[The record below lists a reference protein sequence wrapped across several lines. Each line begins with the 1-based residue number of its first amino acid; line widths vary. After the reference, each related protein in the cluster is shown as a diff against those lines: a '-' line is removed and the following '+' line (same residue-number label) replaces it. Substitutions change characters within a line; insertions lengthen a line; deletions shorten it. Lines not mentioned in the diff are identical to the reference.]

1 MGRLTFL
8 DICSGIGGF
17 RLGLEWAGHKCIGY
31 CEYDKFAR
39 ASYEAM
45 YDTEGE
51 WKAEDVTKLTPEEIP
66 YADAWC
72 FGFPC
77 FEAGTLVMTDR
88 GYKCIEDIREGD
100 RVLTHKGRFRPV
112 VRPMKHRAGEI
123 YELDVFGVENLRVTG
138 EHPFLVKDGDSAKW
152 KAVQELE
159 AGDLI
164 AVPVNNKA
172 ELPEWDGI
180 TYERHGKVY
189 KLDNLDLNSP
199 DFWWF
204 VGCYMGDGWYRVTKR
219 KNASDNYRV
228 VVACNEEKLERLKRH
243 VDGMFRYSVAKERT
257 AYKVHFTNKE
267 LTVFLMRFGKG
278 AGGKRLTDAVFNL
291 PEDLLRA
298 FLEGYFET
306 DGCIVGK
313 YRQASTISREL
324 AYGIRDCVHKAYRMP
339 CAVYRNK
346 MPETCVIEGRTVRQH
361 DFYTVRFKE
370 GRSERDGSFFMDGY
384 VWCRFRGSR
393 KVPFDGYVYNMEVE
407 DDNSYT
413 AGGLAAHNC
422 QDISIAGK
430 QRGLRGKRSGIY
442 YSIIDLI
449 KGKEEGDKPTYLLVE
464 NVKNLLSVNA
474 GFDFAAVLSEMD
486 EAGYDV
492 RWQVLNSKDFGVPQ
506 NRERVFLIA
515 VLRSR
520 GGREILPVAGEDGG
534 ALKEVIGGMQGYR
547 VYDPS
552 GVSVS
557 IGANGGGM
565 GSKTGL
571 YCVGNV
577 NPSGKG
583 MNGCVYDAKGLA
595 PAVTTNK
602 GQGSKV
608 FVDQTLN
615 HPKVTETARCLV
627 ACYTGRLINWRAVNS
642 GVLET
647 EGAEPGDGDAGVPEA
662 REVLTPGRV
671 EKRQNGRR
679 MKEAGEPMFTLTAQD
694 QHGVY
699 LTEDASGDAETALP
713 VRNGTKQGYDLAYP
727 GDGVCLSY
735 PKSESRRGR
744 VGKGCSQTL
753 DTGCMMGTVTKC
765 GKIRRLTPRE
775 CFRLQ
780 GFPDEL
786 YERAAAV
793 NSETQLYKQ
802 AGNAVTATVAYAVA
816 MALPESRE
824 LLAQMEAVWE
834 EFGDSVREAEWNG
847 ADGFVPGTVWEDF
860 GDSAEGIE
868 QEGFEDCLCE
878 SAYED
883 FKDMEKEIFAGKVLG
898 DSGTGPDEDFDFLN

>member
-1 MGRLTFL
+1 MRRLTFL

-17 RLGLEWAGHKCIGY
+17 RLGLEAAGHKCIGY
-31 CEYDKFAR
+31 CEYDRFAR

-51 WKAEDVTKLTPEEIP
+51 WKAYDVTKLKPGDIP
-66 YADAWC
+66 YADIWC
-72 FGFPC
+72 YGFP
-77 FEAGTLVMTDR
+77 
-88 GYKCIEDIREGD
+88 
-100 RVLTHKGRFRPV
+100 
-112 VRPMKHRAGEI
+112 
-123 YELDVFGVENLRVTG
+123 
-138 EHPFLVKDGDSAKW
+138 
-152 KAVQELE
+152 
-159 AGDLI
+159 
-164 AVPVNNKA
+164 
-172 ELPEWDGI
+172 
-180 TYERHGKVY
+180 
-189 KLDNLDLNSP
+189 
-199 DFWWF
+199 
-204 VGCYMGDGWYRVTKR
+204 
-219 KNASDNYRV
+219 
-228 VVACNEEKLERLKRH
+228 
-243 VDGMFRYSVAKERT
+243 
-257 AYKVHFTNKE
+257 
-267 LTVFLMRFGKG
+267 
-278 AGGKRLTDAVFNL
+278 
-291 PEDLLRA
+291 
-298 FLEGYFET
+298 
-306 DGCIVGK
+306 
-313 YRQASTISREL
+313 
-324 AYGIRDCVHKAYRMP
+324 
-339 CAVYRNK
+339 
-346 MPETCVIEGRTVRQH
+346 
-361 DFYTVRFKE
+361 
-370 GRSERDGSFFMDGY
+370 
-384 VWCRFRGSR
+384 
-393 KVPFDGYVYNMEVE
+393 
-407 DDNSYT
+407 
-413 AGGLAAHNC
+413 C

-520 GGREILPVAGEDGG
+520 GGREILPVTGEDGG

-552 GVSVS
+552 GISVS

-565 GSKTGL
+565 GAKTGL

-583 MNGCVYDAKGLA
+583 MNGCVYDARGLA

-615 HPKVTETARCLV
+615 HPKVTEIARCLV
-627 ACYTGRLINWRAVNS
+627 ACYTGRLINWRAANS
-642 GVLET
+642 GVLEN
-647 EGAEPGDGDAGVPEA
+647 GDTAAGKGSADTSEA
-662 REVLTPGRV
+662 RAVLTPDRM

-699 LTEDASGDAETALP
+699 LPEDMSGDTGTALP
-713 VRNGTKQGYDLAYP
+713 VRNGTRQGYDLAHP

-744 VGKGCSQTL
+744 VGRGCSQTL
-753 DTGCMMGTVTKC
+753 DTGCRMGTVTKC

-816 MALPESRE
+816 MSLPESRE
-824 LLAQMEAVWE
+824 LLAQMETVWE
-834 EFGDSVREAEWNG
+834 EFGDSVPE
-847 ADGFVPGTVWEDF
+847 TVWENMDGF
-860 GDSAEGIE
+860 DTAGEAYGDCRTE
-868 QEGFEDCLCE
+868 
-878 SAYED
+878 
-883 FKDMEKEIFAGKVLG
+883 
-898 DSGTGPDEDFDFLN
+898 PDDDFDFLN

>member
-51 WKAEDVTKLTPEEIP
+51 WKAYDVTELRPGDIP
-66 YADAWC
+66 YADIWC
-72 FGFPC
+72 YGFP
-77 FEAGTLVMTDR
+77 
-88 GYKCIEDIREGD
+88 
-100 RVLTHKGRFRPV
+100 
-112 VRPMKHRAGEI
+112 
-123 YELDVFGVENLRVTG
+123 
-138 EHPFLVKDGDSAKW
+138 
-152 KAVQELE
+152 
-159 AGDLI
+159 
-164 AVPVNNKA
+164 
-172 ELPEWDGI
+172 
-180 TYERHGKVY
+180 
-189 KLDNLDLNSP
+189 
-199 DFWWF
+199 
-204 VGCYMGDGWYRVTKR
+204 
-219 KNASDNYRV
+219 
-228 VVACNEEKLERLKRH
+228 
-243 VDGMFRYSVAKERT
+243 
-257 AYKVHFTNKE
+257 
-267 LTVFLMRFGKG
+267 
-278 AGGKRLTDAVFNL
+278 
-291 PEDLLRA
+291 
-298 FLEGYFET
+298 
-306 DGCIVGK
+306 
-313 YRQASTISREL
+313 
-324 AYGIRDCVHKAYRMP
+324 
-339 CAVYRNK
+339 
-346 MPETCVIEGRTVRQH
+346 
-361 DFYTVRFKE
+361 
-370 GRSERDGSFFMDGY
+370 
-384 VWCRFRGSR
+384 
-393 KVPFDGYVYNMEVE
+393 
-407 DDNSYT
+407 
-413 AGGLAAHNC
+413 C

-474 GFDFAAVLSEMD
+474 GFDFASVLSEMD

-520 GGREILPVAGEDGG
+520 GGREILPVTGEDGG

-552 GVSVS
+552 GISVS

-565 GSKTGL
+565 GAKTGL

-577 NPSGKG
+577 NPGGKG
-583 MNGCVYDAKGLA
+583 MNGCVYDARGLA

-627 ACYTGRLINWRAVNS
+627 ACYTGRLINWRATNS

-647 EGAEPGDGDAGVPEA
+647 KEAVPENGSGDTSEA
-662 REVLTPGRV
+662 RAVLTPDRM

-699 LTEDASGDAETALP
+699 LPEEVSGDADTALP

-735 PKSESRRGR
+735 PRSESRRGR

-765 GKIRRLTPRE
+765 GKIRRLTPR

-834 EFGDSVREAEWNG
+834 DFGDSVQETVWESV
-847 ADGFVPGTVWEDF
+847 DDFVPGTAWEDFADFVQRTAWEDF
-860 GDSAEGIE
+860 GD
-868 QEGFEDCLCE
+868 
-878 SAYED
+878 
-883 FKDMEKEIFAGKVLG
+883 MAGEASG
-898 DSGTGPDEDFDFLN
+898 DSGAEPDEDFDFLN

>member
-77 FEAGTLVMTDR
+77 FEAGTLVMTDQ

-180 TYERHGKVY
+180 TYERHGKEY

-278 AGGKRLTDAVFNL
+278 AGGKRLTDAVFDL

-370 GRSERDGSFFMDGY
+370 GRSDRDGSFFMDGY

-449 KGKEEGDKPTYLLVE
+449 KGKEESDKPTYLLVE

-520 GGREILPVAGEDGG
+520 GGREILPVTGEDGG

-565 GSKTGL
+565 GAKTGL
-571 YCVGNV
+571 YCVGDAE
-577 NPSGKG
+577 SGG
-583 MNGCVYDAKGLA
+583 RI
-595 PAVTTNK
+595 
-602 GQGSKV
+602 

-615 HPKVTETARCLV
+615 HPKVTEVARCLI
-627 ACYTGRLINWRAVNS
+627 AQYNGGLTNYGNS

-647 EGAEPGDGDAGVPEA
+647 DSAVQEA
-662 REVLTPGRV
+662 RAVLTPDRV

-699 LTEDASGDAETALP
+699 LTEEVSGDAETALP

-834 EFGDSVREAEWNG
+834 EFGDSVREAEWKG
-847 ADGFVPGTVWEDF
+847 ADGFVPGTAWEDFSDSVQRTAWEEFADAAEEEIRENIDNTVKDTAREDF
-860 GDSAEGIE
+860 GD
-868 QEGFEDCLCE
+868 
-878 SAYED
+878 
-883 FKDMEKEIFAGKVLG
+883 MAGGLSR
-898 DSGTGPDEDFDFLN
+898 DSGAGPDEDFDFLN

>member
-17 RLGLEWAGHKCIGY
+17 RLGLEWAGHKCVGY

-51 WKAEDVTKLTPEEIP
+51 WKAYDVTELRPRDIP
-66 YADAWC
+66 YADIWC
-72 FGFPC
+72 YGFP
-77 FEAGTLVMTDR
+77 
-88 GYKCIEDIREGD
+88 
-100 RVLTHKGRFRPV
+100 
-112 VRPMKHRAGEI
+112 
-123 YELDVFGVENLRVTG
+123 
-138 EHPFLVKDGDSAKW
+138 
-152 KAVQELE
+152 
-159 AGDLI
+159 
-164 AVPVNNKA
+164 
-172 ELPEWDGI
+172 
-180 TYERHGKVY
+180 
-189 KLDNLDLNSP
+189 
-199 DFWWF
+199 
-204 VGCYMGDGWYRVTKR
+204 
-219 KNASDNYRV
+219 
-228 VVACNEEKLERLKRH
+228 
-243 VDGMFRYSVAKERT
+243 
-257 AYKVHFTNKE
+257 
-267 LTVFLMRFGKG
+267 
-278 AGGKRLTDAVFNL
+278 
-291 PEDLLRA
+291 
-298 FLEGYFET
+298 
-306 DGCIVGK
+306 
-313 YRQASTISREL
+313 
-324 AYGIRDCVHKAYRMP
+324 
-339 CAVYRNK
+339 
-346 MPETCVIEGRTVRQH
+346 
-361 DFYTVRFKE
+361 
-370 GRSERDGSFFMDGY
+370 
-384 VWCRFRGSR
+384 
-393 KVPFDGYVYNMEVE
+393 
-407 DDNSYT
+407 
-413 AGGLAAHNC
+413 C

-520 GGREILPVAGEDGG
+520 GGREILPVTGEDGG

-547 VYDPS
+547 VYDQS

-565 GSKTGL
+565 GAKTGL
-571 YCVGNV
+571 YCVG
-577 NPSGKG
+577 
-583 MNGCVYDAKGLA
+583 DAEPG
-595 PAVTTNK
+595 
-602 GQGSKV
+602 GRV

-615 HPKVTETARCLV
+615 HPKVTEVARCLI
-627 ACYTGRLINWRAVNS
+627 AQYNGGLTNYGNS

-647 EGAEPGDGDAGVPEA
+647 DSVVQEA
-662 REVLTPGRV
+662 RAVLTPDRV

-679 MKEAGEPMFTLTAQD
+679 MKETGEPMFTLTAQD

-699 LTEDASGDAETALP
+699 LPEEVSGGAETALL
-713 VRNGTKQGYDLAYP
+713 VRNATKQGYDMARP
-727 GDGVCLSY
+727 GDGIVLSY
-735 PKSESRRGR
+735 PKSGSRRGR

-775 CFRLQ
+775 CFCLQ

-824 LLAQMEAVWE
+824 LLVRTEAVWE
-834 EFGDSVREAEWNG
+834 EFGDSGAEP
-847 ADGFVPGTVWEDF
+847 DGE
-860 GDSAEGIE
+860 
-868 QEGFEDCLCE
+868 
-878 SAYED
+878 
-883 FKDMEKEIFAGKVLG
+883 
-898 DSGTGPDEDFDFLN
+898 FDFLN

>member
-1 MGRLTFL
+1 M
-8 DICSGIGGF
+8 
-17 RLGLEWAGHKCIGY
+17 
-31 CEYDKFAR
+31 
-39 ASYEAM
+39 
-45 YDTEGE
+45 
-51 WKAEDVTKLTPEEIP
+51 
-66 YADAWC
+66 
-72 FGFPC
+72 
-77 FEAGTLVMTDR
+77 
-88 GYKCIEDIREGD
+88 
-100 RVLTHKGRFRPV
+100 
-112 VRPMKHRAGEI
+112 
-123 YELDVFGVENLRVTG
+123 
-138 EHPFLVKDGDSAKW
+138 
-152 KAVQELE
+152 
-159 AGDLI
+159 
-164 AVPVNNKA
+164 
-172 ELPEWDGI
+172 
-180 TYERHGKVY
+180 
-189 KLDNLDLNSP
+189 
-199 DFWWF
+199 
-204 VGCYMGDGWYRVTKR
+204 
-219 KNASDNYRV
+219 

-278 AGGKRLTDAVFNL
+278 AGGKRLTDAVFDL

-306 DGCIVGK
+306 DGCMVGK

-339 CAVYRNK
+339 CAVYRNE
-346 MPETCVIEGRTVRQH
+346 MPKTYVIEGRTVRQH

-370 GRSERDGSFFMDGY
+370 GRSDRDGSFFMDGY

-520 GGREILPVAGEDGG
+520 GGREILPVTGEDGG

-565 GSKTGL
+565 GAKTGL
-571 YCVGNV
+571 YCVGGAE
-577 NPSGKG
+577 PGG
-583 MNGCVYDAKGLA
+583 R
-595 PAVTTNK
+595 
-602 GQGSKV
+602 V

-615 HPKVTETARCLV
+615 HPKVTEVARCLV
-627 ACYTGRLINWRAVNS
+627 AQYNGGLTNYGNS
-642 GVLET
+642 GVLE
-647 EGAEPGDGDAGVPEA
+647 AADAVSEDKGGSVSEA
-662 REVLTPGRV
+662 RAVLTPDRV

-699 LTEDASGDAETALP
+699 LTEEVSGDAETALP

-824 LLAQMEAVWE
+824 LLARTEAVWE
-834 EFGDSVREAEWNG
+834 EFGDSVR
-847 ADGFVPGTVWEDF
+847 ADGWKGAAVFVPGTAWEDF
-860 GDSAEGIE
+860 GDSVRVISREDFSGSIRDTAWEDFSDSVEEMESGE
-868 QEGFEDCLCE
+868 FKGSVSDTVWDGFEDM
-878 SAYED
+878 
-883 FKDMEKEIFAGKVLG
+883 KDMEAGDVSG
-898 DSGTGPDEDFDFLN
+898 DSGAEPDGEFDFLN

>member
-51 WKAEDVTKLTPEEIP
+51 WKAYDVTELKPGDIP
-66 YADAWC
+66 YADIWC
-72 FGFPC
+72 YGFP
-77 FEAGTLVMTDR
+77 
-88 GYKCIEDIREGD
+88 
-100 RVLTHKGRFRPV
+100 
-112 VRPMKHRAGEI
+112 
-123 YELDVFGVENLRVTG
+123 
-138 EHPFLVKDGDSAKW
+138 
-152 KAVQELE
+152 
-159 AGDLI
+159 
-164 AVPVNNKA
+164 
-172 ELPEWDGI
+172 
-180 TYERHGKVY
+180 
-189 KLDNLDLNSP
+189 
-199 DFWWF
+199 
-204 VGCYMGDGWYRVTKR
+204 
-219 KNASDNYRV
+219 
-228 VVACNEEKLERLKRH
+228 
-243 VDGMFRYSVAKERT
+243 
-257 AYKVHFTNKE
+257 
-267 LTVFLMRFGKG
+267 
-278 AGGKRLTDAVFNL
+278 
-291 PEDLLRA
+291 
-298 FLEGYFET
+298 
-306 DGCIVGK
+306 
-313 YRQASTISREL
+313 
-324 AYGIRDCVHKAYRMP
+324 
-339 CAVYRNK
+339 
-346 MPETCVIEGRTVRQH
+346 
-361 DFYTVRFKE
+361 
-370 GRSERDGSFFMDGY
+370 
-384 VWCRFRGSR
+384 
-393 KVPFDGYVYNMEVE
+393 
-407 DDNSYT
+407 
-413 AGGLAAHNC
+413 C

-520 GGREILPVAGEDGG
+520 GGREILPVTGEDGG

-565 GSKTGL
+565 GAKTGL
-571 YCVGNV
+571 YCVG
-577 NPSGKG
+577 
-583 MNGCVYDAKGLA
+583 DAEPG
-595 PAVTTNK
+595 
-602 GQGSKV
+602 GRI

-627 ACYTGRLINWRAVNS
+627 SCYTGSLINWRAVNS

-647 EGAEPGDGDAGVPEA
+647 NYVQEA
-662 REVLTPGRV
+662 RAVLTPDRM

-679 MKEAGEPMFTLTAQD
+679 MKEAGEPMFTLTVQD

-699 LTEDASGDAETALP
+699 LPEEVSGDADTALP

-834 EFGDSVREAEWNG
+834 DFGDSVQETVWESV
-847 ADGFVPGTVWEDF
+847 DDFVPGTTWEDFADFVQRTAWEDF
-860 GDSAEGIE
+860 GDMSGEA
-868 QEGFEDCLCE
+868 
-878 SAYED
+878 SR
-883 FKDMEKEIFAGKVLG
+883 
-898 DSGTGPDEDFDFLN
+898 DSGAEPDEDFDFLN

>member
-180 TYERHGKVY
+180 TYERHGKEY

-278 AGGKRLTDAVFNL
+278 AGGKRLTETVFNL

-306 DGCIVGK
+306 DGCVVGK
-313 YRQASTISREL
+313 YRQASTVSREL

-339 CAVYRNK
+339 CAVYRNE
-346 MPETCVIEGRTVRQH
+346 MPKTCVIEGRTVRQH

-449 KGKEEGDKPTYLLVE
+449 KGKEEGDKPTYLFVE

-571 YCVGNV
+571 HCVG
-577 NPSGKG
+577 
-583 MNGCVYDAKGLA
+583 DAEPG
-595 PAVTTNK
+595 
-602 GQGSKV
+602 GRV

-615 HPKVTETARCLV
+615 HPKVTEVARCLV
-627 ACYTGRLINWRAVNS
+627 AQYNGGLTNYGNS

-647 EGAEPGDGDAGVPEA
+647 ADAVSEDKGGSVSEA
-662 REVLTPGRV
+662 RAVLTPDRV

-699 LTEDASGDAETALP
+699 LTEEVSGDAETALP

-727 GDGVCLSY
+727 GDGVCLSF

-847 ADGFVPGTVWEDF
+847 ADGFVPGTAWEDF
-860 GDSAEGIE
+860 GDSAEEIE

-878 SAYED
+878 SAYEG

>member
-1 MGRLTFL
+1 
-8 DICSGIGGF
+8 
-17 RLGLEWAGHKCIGY
+17 
-31 CEYDKFAR
+31 
-39 ASYEAM
+39 
-45 YDTEGE
+45 
-51 WKAEDVTKLTPEEIP
+51 
-66 YADAWC
+66 
-72 FGFPC
+72 
-77 FEAGTLVMTDR
+77 
-88 GYKCIEDIREGD
+88 
-100 RVLTHKGRFRPV
+100 
-112 VRPMKHRAGEI
+112 
-123 YELDVFGVENLRVTG
+123 
-138 EHPFLVKDGDSAKW
+138 
-152 KAVQELE
+152 
-159 AGDLI
+159 
-164 AVPVNNKA
+164 
-172 ELPEWDGI
+172 
-180 TYERHGKVY
+180 
-189 KLDNLDLNSP
+189 
-199 DFWWF
+199 
-204 VGCYMGDGWYRVTKR
+204 
-219 KNASDNYRV
+219 
-228 VVACNEEKLERLKRH
+228 
-243 VDGMFRYSVAKERT
+243 
-257 AYKVHFTNKE
+257 
-267 LTVFLMRFGKG
+267 
-278 AGGKRLTDAVFNL
+278 
-291 PEDLLRA
+291 
-298 FLEGYFET
+298 
-306 DGCIVGK
+306 
-313 YRQASTISREL
+313 
-324 AYGIRDCVHKAYRMP
+324 
-339 CAVYRNK
+339 
-346 MPETCVIEGRTVRQH
+346 
-361 DFYTVRFKE
+361 
-370 GRSERDGSFFMDGY
+370 MDGY

-393 KVPFDGYVYNMEVE
+393 KVPFEGYVYNMEVE

-565 GSKTGL
+565 GAKTGL

-577 NPSGKG
+577 NPSGRG

-662 REVLTPGRV
+662 RAVLTPGRV

-679 MKEAGEPMFTLTAQD
+679 MKEAGGPMFTLTAQD

-699 LTEDASGDAETALP
+699 LTEEISGDAETALP

-847 ADGFVPGTVWEDF
+847 ADGFVPGTAWEDF
-860 GDSAEGIE
+860 GNSAEGIE